1 MPHRLRSAANF
12 TLGAAFR
19 AVIRRR
25 SVMAVNGKWN
35 LAIKTP
41 MGEQKGVLTLEEAG
55 GKLTGQ
61 MSGAMGAV
69 PIENGR
75 VEGDRIKWNAK
86 VTSPMPITL
95 EFDGKL
101 EGANLNGNVKLGAF
115 GTSTFTGAA
124 A

>member
-1 MPHRLRSAANF
+1 
-12 TLGAAFR
+12 
-19 AVIRRR
+19 
-25 SVMAVNGKWN
+25 MAVNGKWN
-35 LAIKTP
+35 LSIKTP
-41 MGEQKGVLTLEEAG
+41 MGEQKGLLTLAEEG

-95 EFDGKL
+95 EFDGAL
-101 EGANLNGNVKLGAF
+101 AGANLNGNVKLGAF
-115 GTSTFTGAA
+115 GTSTFTGAPA
-124 A
+124 